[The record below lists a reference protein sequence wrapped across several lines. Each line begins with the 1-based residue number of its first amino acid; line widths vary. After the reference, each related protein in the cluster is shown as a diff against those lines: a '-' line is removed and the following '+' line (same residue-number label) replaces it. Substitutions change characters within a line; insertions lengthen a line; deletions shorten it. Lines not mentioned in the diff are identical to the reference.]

1 MNTLFSIDSPL
12 GQKLTLMS
20 NLVLLNLLWI
30 ICSIPV
36 ITMGAATAAMYHVV
50 FLYITNQD
58 DAVFKPFFKALAG
71 SLKQATPIWLLHLLV
86 GCMLVAEAFYLGGDS
101 SNGLK
106 LLFGIIV
113 LVFLA
118 VGSYLY
124 PLMGRYDASGMRALW
139 NSLALA
145 LKHPGISVLLAGVQA
160 AVGLGLLHF
169 PALAWKTAIFWTL
182 IGFAL
187 AAYIFGSIL
196 LRVFSKYDNS
206 SPPQDVDADSGDHT
220 QIGGF

>member
-1 MNTLFSIDSPL
+1 MKALFSIDSPL
-12 GQKLTLMS
+12 GQKMTLLS
-20 NLVLLNLLWI
+20 NLVLLNVLWI

-36 ITMGAATAAMYHVV
+36 VTMGAATAAMYHVV

-58 DAVFKPFFKALAG
+58 DAVVKPFFKALAG

-101 SNGLK
+101 SNTLK
-106 LLFGIIV
+106 LLFWVIV
-113 LVFLA
+113 LFFLA

-145 LKHPGISVLLAGVQA
+145 LKHPGTSVLLAGVQA
-160 AVGLGLLHF
+160 AVGLGLLF
-169 PALAWKTAIFWTL
+169 YPSLAWISAIFWTL

-187 AAYIFGSIL
+187 AAYVFGSIL

-206 SPPQDVDADSGDHT
+206 GAPQDADADSGDHT
-220 QIGGF
+220 KMGGF